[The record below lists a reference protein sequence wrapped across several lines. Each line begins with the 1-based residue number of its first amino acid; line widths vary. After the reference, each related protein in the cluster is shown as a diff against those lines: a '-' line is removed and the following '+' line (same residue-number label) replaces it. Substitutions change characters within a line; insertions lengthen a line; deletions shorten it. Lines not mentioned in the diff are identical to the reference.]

1 MKEILLLIIIPYLNY
16 AYKVKQELELD
27 AALPKSISV
36 SATLFNYIYTEL
48 SIKSLDYIYYHFTDN
63 SYGLEIFLIS

>member
-1 MKEILLLIIIPYLNY
+1 MSN
-16 AYKVKQELELD
+16 LELD

-63 SYGLEIFLIS
+63 SYGLEIFLISYLKVISAMTIQF